1 MNETSEWFLI
11 ENISALDTPALVVYP
26 QRIKQ
31 NIDLLLSIQPN
42 RNLLRPHIK
51 TSKIKEVAQLLLHEG
66 ITRFKCA
73 TIAEATMLA
82 MAGAKDIL
90 LAYQPAGPKIQR
102 LMDLQVNYPSVQFS
116 CLVDNEKSAREIAK
130 TAVAN
135 NLTFSVWID
144 LNIGMNRT
152 GIHVSEA
159 NSLYNECSGMK
170 GIKVTGLHAYDGHLN
185 DTDILLRTHKCEEG
199 FKPAAELFNLLKKE
213 NHEIQIAAGGSNTF
227 PIYAKKDFV
236 QAGPGTFVFWDHGY
250 KKLLADLPFDYA
262 ALLVTRVISKIDE
275 HKICLDLGH
284 KSVAAEMPL
293 PRIYFF
299 NEPDAVQIS
308 QSEEHLVIR
317 VEDAG
322 KYEVGD
328 VWYGA
333 PMHICPSVALYESVA
348 VIENKKFIGRWN
360 VIARDRFI

>member
-1 MNETSEWFLI
+1 MTDVSEWFLI
-11 ENISALDTPALVVYP
+11 ENISELDSPALVVYP

-31 NIDLLLSIQPN
+31 NIEKLLTLQPN

-51 TSKIKEVAQLLLHEG
+51 TSKLREVAKLLLDAG

-82 MAGAKDIL
+82 MAGAQDIL

-102 LMDLQVNYPSVQFS
+102 LTDLQIEYPAVKFS
-116 CLVDNEKSAREIAK
+116 CLVDNVKSAREISAS
-130 TAVAN
+130 ALAN
-135 NLTFSVWID
+135 NLILPVWID

-152 GIHVSEA
+152 GIHVNDAFTLYQVCSE
-159 NSLYNECSGMK
+159 LQ
-170 GIKVTGLHAYDGHLN
+170 GIKIDGLHAYDGHLN
-185 DTDILLRTHKCEEG
+185 DTDLEVRTQKCEEG
-199 FKPAAELFNLLKKE
+199 FKPATELFSKLQKE
-213 NHEIQIAAGGSNTF
+213 NQQLQIAAGGSNTF
-227 PIYAKKDFV
+227 PIYAKKAGV
-236 QAGPGTFVFWDHGY
+236 QSGPGTFVFWDHGY
-250 KKLLADLPFDYA
+250 AKRFPDMPFEYA

-299 NEPDAVQIS
+299 NEPDALQIS
-308 QSEEHLVIR
+308 QSEEHLV
-317 VEDAG
+317 VEVKDAG
-322 KYEVGD
+322 KYEIGD

-348 VIENKKFIGRWN
+348 VVEDKKFVERWK